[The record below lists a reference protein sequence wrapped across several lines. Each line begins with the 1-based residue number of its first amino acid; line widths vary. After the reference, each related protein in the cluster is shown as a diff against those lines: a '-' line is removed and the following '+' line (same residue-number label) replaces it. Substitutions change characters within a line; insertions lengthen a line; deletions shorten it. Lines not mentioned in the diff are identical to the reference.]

1 MAYSGFGPVELP
13 DVPVTDVVGL
23 SWFELRR
30 RGVVERFE
38 VTERGQGSAGI
49 SLAHIGS
56 DRTGEYFFGEAL
68 YERALRAVERRGGA
82 DHLMLYSV
90 DGSRLRLFVRQGWS
104 IEQDGDTTLIDP
116 GDVVM
121 LGLPSGGIV
130 FGEATLVGIML
141 VDGTVDIA
149 RPFTFLY
156 DLGEELGV
164 HTVEYTTQ
172 DARVI
177 MAEAEAAAEAA
188 IAAAELLQPEATLE
202 PPSAVAD
209 PPPQD
214 AAETDP
220 PDAPRPEGVATSQ
233 VDREAGDDV
242 PAVAVESA
250 TTPVPTGQ
258 TADPLRDFDFV
269 LSDDETLLERTFA
282 ETSWS
287 RVATMLLVLGLA
299 TWAFFA
305 KNRSARWVSLGATFL
320 LLGFI
325 DGGFLSVSHIT
336 SGIWAGAGVYLRDLP
351 LLLIIVF
358 TVVTTLIWG
367 RVFCGFLCPFG
378 ALQDFIE
385 LIVPRRLQ
393 RALPQHVHER
403 ASYAKYGILA
413 LIVLPALAGGQVS
426 LYQYFEPFGTV
437 FFLSSSLLFW
447 TIAGAFLL
455 ASARCPAVL
464 LSLRMPARC
473 GARDHVPDLA
483 ETDRT
488 GRALRPLQGLRAE
501 VPDGCD
507 PGPRHRLQG
516 VRPL

>member
-1 MAYSGFGPVELP
+1 
-13 DVPVTDVVGL
+13 
-23 SWFELRR
+23 
-30 RGVVERFE
+30 
-38 VTERGQGSAGI
+38 
-49 SLAHIGS
+49 
-56 DRTGEYFFGEAL
+56 
-68 YERALRAVERRGGA
+68 
-82 DHLMLYSV
+82 MLYSV

-188 IAAAELLQPEATLE
+188 IAAAELLQPERRWSRLPLWPTRPPRMRLRPIRRTLLGRKVSRRHRSIE
-202 PPSAVAD
+202 RQGTMCPRWLWSRRRPLCPQARPPN
-209 PPPQD
+209 
-214 AAETDP
+214 
-220 PDAPRPEGVATSQ
+220 
-233 VDREAGDDV
+233 
-242 PAVAVESA
+242 
-250 TTPVPTGQ
+250 
-258 TADPLRDFDFV
+258 PLRDFDFV

-367 RVFCGFLCPFG
+367 RCF
-378 ALQDFIE
+378 ADFSA
-385 LIVPRRLQ
+385 RSGRC
-393 RALPQHVHER
+393 
-403 ASYAKYGILA
+403 K
-413 LIVLPALAGGQVS
+413 
-426 LYQYFEPFGTV
+426 T
-437 FFLSSSLLFW
+437 SSSSSFPGDSSALFPS
-447 TIAGAFLL
+447 TSTSAHRTRSTAF
-455 ASARCPAVL
+455 
-464 LSLRMPARC
+464 
-473 GARDHVPDLA
+473 
-483 ETDRT
+483 
-488 GRALRPLQGLRAE
+488 
-501 VPDGCD
+501 
-507 PGPRHRLQG
+507 
-516 VRPL
+516 